1 MLISFEGL
9 DGCGKTTQID
19 MLRARLD
26 ERQIDH
32 LIVRE
37 PGGTEVSERIRSL
50 LLEPSLTIDPF
61 AELLLFSAARAQ
73 LVATTIKPALDR
85 GSVVI
90 CDRFFDSSTAY
101 QGYGRELADPEWIES
116 LHERATG
123 GLKPVRTYYLSV
135 PLSEIHRRKAHDTPD
150 RMEAADD
157 EFRQRVI
164 HAYETLSSVHP
175 ARFRVLDGMQPA
187 EALASEIEK
196 DLVDLGLS
204 RMEPGNQG

>member
-175 ARFRVLDGMQPA
+175 ARFRVLNGMKPA

>member
-116 LHERATG
+116 LHERATD
-123 GLKPVRTYYLSV
+123 GLKPERTYYLSV

-164 HAYETLSSVHP
+164 HAYETLSSAYP

>member
-50 LLEPSLTIDPF
+50 LLEASLTIDPF

-116 LHERATG
+116 LHERATD
-123 GLKPVRTYYLSV
+123 GLKPERTYYLSV

-175 ARFRVLDGMQPA
+175 ARFRVLDGMKPA

>member
-204 RMEPGNQG
+204 RMEPGKQG

>member
-164 HAYETLSSVHP
+164 HAYETLSSAHP

>member
-101 QGYGRELADPEWIES
+101 QGYGRVLADPEWIES

-175 ARFRVLDGMQPA
+175 ARFRVLDGMKPA

>member
-116 LHERATG
+116 LHERATD
-123 GLKPVRTYYLSV
+123 GLKPERTYYLSV

>member
-1 MLISFEGL
+1 
-9 DGCGKTTQID
+9 
-19 MLRARLD
+19 
-26 ERQIDH
+26 
-32 LIVRE
+32 
-37 PGGTEVSERIRSL
+37 
-50 LLEPSLTIDPF
+50 
-61 AELLLFSAARAQ
+61 
-73 LVATTIKPALDR
+73 
-85 GSVVI
+85 VVI

-116 LHERATG
+116 LHERATD
-123 GLKPVRTYYLSV
+123 GLKPERTYYLSV

-164 HAYETLSSVHP
+164 HAYETLSSAHP

>member
-123 GLKPVRTYYLSV
+123 GLKPERTYYLSV